1 MATAGSLI
9 TNICR
14 AFGDPQQDYITD
26 TVGLEWLT
34 VAEQRFA
41 DEVMDIEEV
50 QDAIEQAW
58 DDSEEEWGEAI
69 REYVIARVA
78 ELLN

>member
-1 MATAGSLI
+1 MSPLI
-9 TNICR
+9 TPEKPPVR
-14 AFGDPQQDYITD
+14 
-26 TVGLEWLT
+26 LL
-34 VAEQRFA
+34 
-41 DEVMDIEEV
+41 DIEEV

-78 ELLN
+78 ELLS